1 MSPIRFIRPHYM
13 TALPELVNADR
24 WSGPDPPLVAGER
37 DKVGV
42 EWVKDRPR
50 TRVGGRQEDGDR
62 RAPPAQLLLQGGW
75 GCPSVLGGNGRE
87 HEPLNPTR
95 PHSGQAAAR

>member
-1 MSPIRFIRPHYM
+1 MSPMRFIRPHYM

-24 WSGPDPPLVAGER
+24 RSGPDPPLVAGER

-50 TRVGGRQEDGDR
+50 TRVRGRQEDGDR
-62 RAPPAQLLLQGGW
+62 RAQAAQRLLRGGRP
-75 GCPSVLGGNGRE
+75 GGSVQVRPGRGLDELGRAGLGGG
-87 HEPLNPTR
+87 
-95 PHSGQAAAR
+95 